1 MQALKKGNITQDKQR
16 FMMIIQMNIEHSL
29 NRPYH
34 GSLKKS
40 QQLKK
45 NELIQNEKEKYKL

>member
-1 MQALKKGNITQDKQR
+1 
-16 FMMIIQMNIEHSL
+16 MIIQMNIEHSL

-34 GSLKKS
+34 GSFKQS

-45 NELIQNEKEKYKL
+45 KKRTHTKLEGEIQTLTIRQGSLAFFLFLR